1 MGLLHDLKD
10 AAEKVKNAFEGAED
24 ELKKD
29 MKAAVKELESD
40 WNEFESK
47 IKEMLAEISKT
58 EDDLYK
64 KAKSYFENDMSEL
77 GISSLLNAVK
87 DDLTTLKNDASNIEG
102 QIKAIANN
110 GAKQGSQEF
119 QYLKNTYFKPIGAAI
134 WDALKTF
141 DAVSVGLTEEISGV
155 LGESE
160 ILSVGYKFHGDS
172 DVRICSTTGISF
184 GAEEGAEVG
193 AFLGVWTHGPK
204 KLKGAFFSL
213 DLELDEFVGVGL
225 KVYLDLL
232 ALAEY
237 VLDEAIGKK
246 NDDWGFRG
254 VILLAT
260 AGEVAEA
267 SGEVSANMTYRIPG

>member
-1 MGLLHDLKD
+1 MGLLDDLKH
-10 AAEKVKNAFEGAED
+10 AAEKVKDAFESVED
-24 ELKKD
+24 ELQRD
-29 MKAAVKELESD
+29 MHKIVHELEDDWNDFASKVKELLD
-40 WNEFESK
+40 
-47 IKEMLAEISKT
+47 EIGKT
-58 EDDLYK
+58 EDDLYTR
-64 KAKSYFENDMSEL
+64 AKSYFDQDMGEL
-77 GISSLLNAVK
+77 GITSLIDSVK
-87 DDLTTLKNDASNIEG
+87 DDLTTLKNDVSNIENN
-102 QIKAIANN
+102 IKAIAND
-110 GAKQGSQEF
+110 GAKQSSDEF
-119 QYLKNTYFKPIGAAI
+119 KYLEDSYFKPIGAKI
-134 WDALKTF
+134 WDAIKTF

-193 AFLGVWTHGPK
+193 AFLGVWTKGPK
-204 KLKGAFFSL
+204 NLKGAFFSL
-213 DLELDEFVGVGL
+213 DLELDAYVGVGL

-237 VLDEAIGKK
+237 MLDEGIGKK

-260 AGEVAEA
+260 VGEAAEA
-267 SGEVSANMTYRIPG
+267 SGEVSANMTFRIPG